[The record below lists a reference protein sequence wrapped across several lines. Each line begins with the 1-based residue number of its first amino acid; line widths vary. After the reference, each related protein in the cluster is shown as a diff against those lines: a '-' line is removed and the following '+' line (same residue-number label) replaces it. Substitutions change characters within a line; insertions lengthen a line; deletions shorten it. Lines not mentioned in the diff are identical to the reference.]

1 MVVIEGCCRQHAQQ
15 VLQTF
20 VGGGFLQ
27 LDVVAPP
34 RSWRSHSSGKLGSIR
49 SSSTSSA
56 GGVVMSLLL
65 VRPSCSISVTASS
78 EESKVR
84 VGRRNGKSGRWSRR
98 LTVCMVA
105 DRNAQRRL
113 QQEQK
118 LVEWQSSQQR
128 MELSPCLVE
137 EELTEEEDKVEMRTT
152 ESAASEVSVDH
163 ATISAIAEKKR
174 KDRKR
179 ERTAYLFAA
188 LASSVGFVTLA
199 AVAVY
204 YRFVWQMQV
213 SCYTPFRLPPFFSF
227 FCGANFGTVATKKKW
242 NYCRL
247 CCCCVVVVGIFCK
260 LDA

>member
-1 MVVIEGCCRQHAQQ
+1 
-15 VLQTF
+15 
-20 VGGGFLQ
+20 
-27 LDVVAPP
+27 
-34 RSWRSHSSGKLGSIR
+34 
-49 SSSTSSA
+49 
-56 GGVVMSLLL
+56 
-65 VRPSCSISVTASS
+65 
-78 EESKVR
+78 
-84 VGRRNGKSGRWSRR
+84 
-98 LTVCMVA
+98 MVA

-128 MELSPCLVE
+128 MELSPCLVG
-137 EELTEEEDKVEMRTT
+137 EELTEEEVKVEMRTT
-152 ESAASEVSVDH
+152 ESPASEVSVDH

-213 SCYTPFRLPPFFSF
+213 NCYIQFRLPPIFLFSF
-227 FCGANFGTVATKKKW
+227 LRGEFWHCGDNFFLELLYTLSLLRCCGW
-242 NYCRL
+242 NFLQIGCIGSSLLTQVYYLEIAGQC
-247 CCCCVVVVGIFCK
+247 
-260 LDA
+260 

>member
-84 VGRRNGKSGRWSRR
+84 VGRRNGKSGGWSRR

-113 QQEQK
+113 RQEQK
-118 LVEWQSSQQR
+118 LVEWQSSQQL

-213 SCYTPFRLPPFFSF
+213 SCYTQFRLPPFFSF
-227 FCGANFGTVATKKKW
+227 FLRGEFWHCGDKKK
-242 NYCRL
+242 L
-247 CCCCVVVVGIFCK
+247 E
-260 LDA
+260 LL